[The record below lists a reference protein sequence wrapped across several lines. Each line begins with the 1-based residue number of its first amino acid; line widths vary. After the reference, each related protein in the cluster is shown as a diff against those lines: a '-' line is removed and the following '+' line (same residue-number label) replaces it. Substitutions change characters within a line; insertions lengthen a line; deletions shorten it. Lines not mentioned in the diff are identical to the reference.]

1 MPTINKH
8 ISAIRILIKE
18 QTDDSV
24 YTDQFLYFLLTGAA
38 ATINRRNI
46 EKDRKISPWNLPSYC
61 ISLEKSKSHDC
72 SCVPVGCDVLSSKT
86 KIPTPLN
93 SDNGPVIKVF
103 TMDHIEIYP
112 VSEEDQKASMLH
124 PIKKNKLS
132 YSIVNGK
139 IVLWNGDTV
148 RGIPRNIIVRGLF
161 NDVTEWANIE
171 ACEEEG
177 SCCYDIENDNFPLDE
192 DYAFTAYAMVLSQL
206 GLALQKKSDDNNNN
220 NPEI

>member
-112 VSEEDQKASMLH
+112 VSEEEQKASILH

-132 YSIVNGK
+132 YSIVNSK
-139 IVLWNGDTV
+139 IIVWNGDTV

-171 ACEEEG
+171 ACEGEG